1 MDTDFVRELIVLA
14 VVVAL
19 YMFGSAM
26 LLRGHTTDLSAVN
39 GTPGNRRAAAG
50 GGTTT
55 AEPRLNRRRKAR
67 LRDAIERGEVQ
78 PEGKSTGDE
87 LAED

>member
-14 VVVAL
+14 VVVGL
-19 YMFGSAM
+19 YVIGSAM

-39 GTPGNRRAAAG
+39 GTPGHRRAAAG
-50 GGTTT
+50 GGTAA

-67 LRDAIERGEVQ
+67 LREAIERGEVQ

-87 LAED
+87 LADD